1 VRARQRRV
9 LTTLCCWC
17 DYYLADPADSALAA
31 ATSSDGLTT
40 AAADSELD
48 AALYFALGAVRAVT
62 AGLAAATLAT
72 GLATARRVAA
82 AIGAGLDAAALG
94 AALGAVPAAT
104 AHQKS
109 RQAGLLQCL
118 ALLFSLFSAGS
129 QRPLRKDSLRS
140 AILSDFVLAASSQ
153 QYRCVACGSA
163 TDTRTTTTAVDRWR
177 AGADYRH

>member
-31 ATSSDGLTT
+31 ATSSNGLTT

-48 AALYFALGAVRAVT
+48 AELYFALGAVRAVT

-72 GLATARRVAA
+72 GLATARRLAA

-94 AALGAVPAAT
+94 AALSAVPAAT
-104 AHQKS
+104 AHQKKRPACCNVWRS
-109 RQAGLLQCL
+109 C
-118 ALLFSLFSAGS
+118 SLS
-129 QRPLRKDSLRS
+129 SLRALS
-140 AILSDFVLAASSQ
+140 VLSGKTASGQRFWAILCSQPAASSIVVW
-153 QYRCVACGSA
+153 RVARDRHAYHDRGS
-163 TDTRTTTTAVDRWR
+163 RS
-177 AGADYRH
+177 AG

>member
-1 VRARQRRV
+1 MRARQRRV

-40 AAADSELD
+40 AAADSELH

-82 AIGAGLDAAALG
+82 ATAQGWTPPPSQLSAPYQRRQPTKKADR
-94 AALGAVPAAT
+94 PACCNVWR
-104 AHQKS
+104 S
-109 RQAGLLQCL
+109 C
-118 ALLFSLFSAGS
+118 SLS
-129 QRPLRKDSLRS
+129 SLR
-140 AILSDFVLAASSQ
+140 ALRVLSGKTASGQ
-153 QYRCVACGSA
+153 RF
-163 TDTRTTTTAVDRWR
+163 
-177 AGADYRH
+177 

>member
-1 VRARQRRV
+1 MRARQRRV

-82 AIGAGLDAAALG
+82 A
-94 AALGAVPAAT
+94 T
-104 AHQKS
+104 AQGWTPPPSQLSAPYQRRQPTKKS

-129 QRPLRKDSLRS
+129 MSPLRKDSLRS

-163 TDTRTTTTAVDRWR
+163 TGTRTTTAAVDRWR